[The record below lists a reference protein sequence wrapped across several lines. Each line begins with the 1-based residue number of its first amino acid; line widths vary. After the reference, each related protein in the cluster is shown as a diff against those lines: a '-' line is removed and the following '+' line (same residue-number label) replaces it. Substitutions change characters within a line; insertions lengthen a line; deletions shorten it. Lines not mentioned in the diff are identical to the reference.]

1 MVHVPMIAHAVCYD
15 ILRRK
20 KGAEDMPN
28 YAKMYRKLFNAQTDA
43 IALLQAAQQETEK
56 LYIEA
61 DDTPIEL
68 LTKDDLQKDD
78 E

>member
-1 MVHVPMIAHAVCYD
+1 MPMPD
-15 ILRRK
+15 
-20 KGAEDMPN
+20 

-43 IALLQAAQQETEK
+43 ISLLQKAQQDAET

-61 DDTPIEL
+61 DDTSIEL
-68 LTKDDLQKDD
+68 LPKEDSPKDD

>member
-1 MVHVPMIAHAVCYD
+1 
-15 ILRRK
+15 
-20 KGAEDMPN
+20 MPDF
-28 YAKMYRKLFNAQTDA
+28 AKMYRKLFNAQTDA

-68 LTKDDLQKDD
+68 LPKDDKPKDD